1 VIKLEASMA
10 EDSAIAGGTAATPIP
25 AVYTNQQMINAF
37 YYAAEAL
44 GIADYGELLTRA
56 GLNLDALAAQ
66 REAAYGDTD
75 ITTMAALSPAERAVL
90 RRELLGELLKQVRWI
105 GLVNAPDGLNL
116 RPTPSTQAPPLAL
129 LSHETLLQVLAE
141 CGAWLFV
148 VANGQD
154 GYVYAAHV
162 LRRIAPDPVVTTPGE
177 PANPPDGG
185 STHGGSTNG
194 GTVDFAP
201 PPEEQVTVP
210 PNAGGGMRVVADVWN
225 SYGGILKQEALRL
238 QIDPTLAAALLA
250 AESNGRGFGPDGR
263 LLIRFE
269 NHIFFDQWGKNN
281 QGQFFTYFKFDP
293 DQRWLGHQWRTDPN
307 GEWQELHRDNQALE
321 WQALTV
327 ACQLD
332 ETSALKS
339 ISMGLAQIM
348 GFNYAAVGF
357 ADVQAM
363 FRAFQTSVANQIAG
377 FFRFIEANRLLD
389 AVRSGDL
396 RAFAAGY
403 NGSGQADA
411 YAEILRA
418 YAAAL
423 RQLRTPAAAAAPI
436 PALAPVPAPAA
447 PGGVAV
453 AAIPQPPSPQPGVP
467 LAEADPELY
476 AAWRRHVEQGIA
488 NNEIMF
494 KRILDAFLGPYWTTV
509 WTYRVLIAIGICG
522 FILAAWFGIAGAQ
535 WSVTVIF
542 GGLSIAAFLTFF
554 LSRPLQA
561 LEENLQFITWLGV
574 VYNTYWTR
582 LVNAQNPATFQ
593 ADLSAAT
600 AEFVEQ
606 LHQLVNVHAER
617 SAKRPTI
624 ETKRKWWFF

>member
-1 VIKLEASMA
+1 MT
-10 EDSAIAGGTAATPIP
+10 EDSALAGGTAITPIP

-37 YYAAEAL
+37 YHAAAAL
-44 GIADYGELLTRA
+44 GLADYRELLTRA
-56 GLNLDALAAQ
+56 GLDLDALAAQ
-66 REAAYGDTD
+66 REAVYGGAD
-75 ITTMAALSPAERAVL
+75 IAALAALSPAERAVL
-90 RRELLGELLKQVRWI
+90 HRELLGELLKQVRWI

-116 RPTPSTQAPPLAL
+116 RPSPSTQETPLAL

-141 CGAWLFV
+141 CGEWLYV

-162 LRRIAPDPVVTTPGE
+162 LRRITPDPVVTTPGD

-185 STHGGSTNG
+185 STTD
-194 GTVDFAP
+194 GTGNFAP

-210 PNAGGGMRVVADVWN
+210 PNAGAGMRVVADVWN
-225 SYGGILKQEALRL
+225 SFGGVLKQEAQRL

-269 NHIFFDQWGKNN
+269 IHIFFDQWGKNN
-281 QGQFFTYFKFDP
+281 QGQFFTYFQFDANK
-293 DQRWLGHQWRTDPN
+293 RWLGHQWRSDPN
-307 GEWQELHRDNQALE
+307 GEWQELHRDSQALE

-327 ACQLD
+327 ARQLD
-332 ETSALKS
+332 DTAALQS

-348 GFNYAAVGF
+348 GFNYAMIGF
-357 ADVQAM
+357 GDVQAM
-363 FRAFQTSVANQIAG
+363 FRAFQASIANQIAG
-377 FFRFIEANRLLD
+377 FFRFVETRRLVD

-396 RAFAAGY
+396 HAFAVGY
-403 NGSGQADA
+403 NGTGQADA
-411 YAEILRA
+411 YADILRA
-418 YAAAL
+418 YAGAL
-423 RQLRTPAAAAAPI
+423 RQLRTPATAAPVPASVPMPAAAAP
-436 PALAPVPAPAA
+436 A
-447 PGGVAV
+447 GVTV

-467 LAEADPELY
+467 LAVADPELY
-476 AAWRRHVEQGIA
+476 AAWRRHIEQGIA
-488 NNEIMF
+488 NNETMF

-522 FILAAWFGIAGAQ
+522 FILAAWLGIVGAQ
-535 WSVTVIF
+535 WPVTVIF

-582 LVNAQNPATFQ
+582 LVNAQNPDTFQ

-600 AEFVEQ
+600 DEFVQQ

>member
-1 VIKLEASMA
+1 MA
-10 EDSAIAGGTAATPIP
+10 EDSAPAVGTATTPIP

-66 REAAYGDTD
+66 REAVYGGTD
-75 ITTMAALSPAERAVL
+75 IAAMAGLSPAERTAL

-116 RPTPSTQAPPLAL
+116 RPEPSTQQPPLAL

-141 CGAWLFV
+141 CGEWLFV

-162 LRRIAPDPVVTTPGE
+162 LRRIAPDPIVTTPGD
-177 PANPPDGG
+177 PTIPTDAG
-185 STHGGSTNG
+185 STSGGAG
-194 GTVDFAP
+194 DFAP

-210 PNAGGGMRVVADVWN
+210 PNAGSGMRVVADVWN
-225 SYGGILKQEALRL
+225 NYGGVLKQEAQRL

-269 NHIFFDQWGKNN
+269 IHIFFDQWGKNN

-293 DQRWLGHQWRTDPN
+293 NQRWLGHQWRSDPN
-307 GEWQELHRDNQALE
+307 GEWQELHRDSQALE

-327 ACQLD
+327 ARQFD
-332 ETSALKS
+332 ESSALQS

-348 GFNYAAVGF
+348 GFNYSMIGF
-357 ADVQAM
+357 GDVQAM
-363 FRAFQTSVANQIAG
+363 FRAFQGSIANQIAG
-377 FFRFIEANRLLD
+377 FFRFVETRRLVD

-396 RAFAAGY
+396 HAFAVGY

-411 YAEILRA
+411 YADILRA
-418 YAAAL
+418 YAGAL
-423 RQLRTPAAAAAPI
+423 RQLRTPATAAAPVPDMVPM
-436 PALAPVPAPAA
+436 PALEAPE
-447 PGGVAV
+447 GITV
-453 AAIPQPPSPQPGVP
+453 AAIPQPQSPQPGVP

-476 AAWRRHVEQGIA
+476 AAWRRHIEQGIA

-522 FILAAWFGIAGAQ
+522 FTLAAYLGLTGAQ

-542 GGLSIAAFLTFF
+542 GGLSVVAFLTFF

-582 LVNAQNPATFQ
+582 LVNAQNPDTFQ

-600 AEFVEQ
+600 EEFVQQ
-606 LHQLVNVHAER
+606 LNQLVNVHAER

-624 ETKRKWWFF
+624 ETKRRWWFF